1 MNHRGEAVTF
11 NVGPELAAVLLSLI
25 AAIGAWLSYV
35 QGRTIKKEVNG
46 TSHTLAKRAVERE
59 ERLVE
64 LERENAMLKAKQ
76 PGGS

>member
-1 MNHRGEAVTF
+1 MTF

-25 AAIGAWLSYV
+25 AAIGAWLSFM

-46 TSHTLAKRAVERE
+46 TSHSLAKIAKERE

-64 LERENAMLKAKQ
+64 LERENAALKAKQ